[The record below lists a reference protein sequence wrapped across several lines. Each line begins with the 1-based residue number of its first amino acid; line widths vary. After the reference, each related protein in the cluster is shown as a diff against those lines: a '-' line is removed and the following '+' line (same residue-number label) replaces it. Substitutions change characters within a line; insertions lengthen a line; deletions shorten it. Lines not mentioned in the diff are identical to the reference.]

1 MNSLHKARILLCTGL
16 ALISLCW
23 ANLCIVPSALAQA
36 AQAKVG
42 FVATQAVRE
51 RFQDYQNARQR
62 LDAITS
68 DWKRDLDD
76 QQASIQALE
85 IEIQKKRLIW
95 SDAERRDK
103 DSVLAKKKR
112 DREEYIRKKFNAGGE
127 FDTLATNILRPVE
140 AKIVAAV
147 QDVAA
152 NEGYDIV
159 LDKATQPILVGSPRF
174 DLTVKVMEKL
184 GIFADDLKAKQQ
196 EVIDREEKQRQEQR
210 KIDTSKPV
218 RAKRPTRNIDNT
230 EEKK

>member
-1 MNSLHKARILLCTGL
+1 
-16 ALISLCW
+16 
-23 ANLCIVPSALAQA
+23 
-36 AQAKVG
+36 
-42 FVATQAVRE
+42 
-51 RFQDYQNARQR
+51 
-62 LDAITS
+62 
-68 DWKRDLDD
+68 
-76 QQASIQALE
+76 
-85 IEIQKKRLIW
+85 
-95 SDAERRDK
+95 
-103 DSVLAKKKR
+103 
-112 DREEYIRKKFNAGGE
+112 
-127 FDTLATNILRPVE
+127 VE

-218 RAKRPTRNIDNT
+218 RAKRPSRSSENT